1 MAKVK
6 AGEKFID
13 MTVNTNVLPN
23 VKISQLVDG
32 KPTFFWF
39 LRYIG
44 CTICRWDVHTLAQRY
59 NEFVKKGVNVI
70 VVMQSKPEIVQR
82 DLNGQVLP
90 FHLIC
95 DENQEL
101 YKTLELNSVESK
113 EQMAPTDEAKARLAV
128 KRAGVQA
135 EGFVHGDYEGNEMQ
149 LPGFFAVDKDMV
161 ITEAHYGEHIADIPT
176 VDEMLAKIPNK
187 PSFRFVH
194 ENYNVKDLEKSMKF
208 YEEALGLKE
217 VKRNEAADG
226 SFIIVYM
233 GDGGLSDF
241 LLELT
246 WLRDWDRPYNLGDN
260 EIHLAFRTDDFDAAY
275 AKHKEMGCICY
286 ENPKMGIYFISDP
299 DGYWLEVV
307 PTRKK

>member
-1 MAKVK
+1 MAKLK
-6 AGEKFID
+6 AGDKFTD
-13 MTVNTNVLPN
+13 FTVNTNVLKD
-23 VKISQLVDG
+23 VKISQLVDNR
-32 KPTFFWF
+32 PTFFWF

-59 NEFVKKGVNVI
+59 NEFAEKGVNVI
-70 VVMQSKPEIVQR
+70 VVMQSKPETVQR

-95 DENQEL
+95 DENQVI
-101 YKTLELNSVESK
+101 YKALDIDSASCK
-113 EQMAPTDEAKARLAV
+113 EEMAPTDEAKARLAV
-128 KRAGVQA
+128 KREGVMK

-149 LPGFFAVDKDMV
+149 FPAFFSVDKDMNV
-161 ITEAHYGEHIADIPT
+161 LEAHYGKHIADIPT
-176 VDEMLAKIPNK
+176 VDEMLAKIPGK
-187 PSFRFVH
+187 SPVFRFVH
-194 ENYNVKDLEKSMKF
+194 ENYNVKDLDKSMKF

-217 VKRNEAADG
+217 VRRNEASDG

-233 GDGGLSDF
+233 GDGQSDF
-241 LLELT
+241 QLELT

-260 EIHLAFRTDDFDAAY
+260 EIHLAFRADDFDAAY
-275 AKHKEMGCICY
+275 AKHKAMGCICF

-299 DGYWLEVV
+299 DGYWLEVL